1 MAQAPEQ
8 TGSVRFGGQ
17 EQVLE
22 VLQLEFVG
30 GLGEGG
36 QRLRDAQVGDEAR
49 IDGQDLMRTKPMK
62 AEPPRPALRDG
73 FELAADAV
81 APRLVH
87 PERRRVGGK
96 EKSRRSPRFVDDL
109 PLDLELV
116 RVSGV
121 LKLTP
126 ATF

>member
-36 QRLRDAQVGDEAR
+36 QRLLDAEVVDEAR

-62 AEPPRPALRDG
+62 AAPPRPALRDG

-87 PERRRVGGK
+87 TEHRGVGRK
-96 EKSRRSPRFVDDL
+96 AESRPSPRFVDDL
-109 PLDLELV
+109 ALDLVVV
-116 RVSGV
+116 R
-121 LKLTP
+121 
-126 ATF
+126 